1 MEAIFANSNTTQF
14 RKIKRSLNDGLSN
27 LRRAHNQVK
36 STTFHLT
43 FYLLDD
49 GSIVTHREWREW
61 RQLNNPFY
69 IVAGTLKGCL
79 GHWSRTIC
87 LQ

>member
-27 LRRAHNQVK
+27 LRRAQNQVK
-36 STTFHLT
+36 HTTFHLT
-43 FYLLDD
+43 FYLLED
-49 GSIVTHREWREW
+49 GSIVTHREW

-69 IVAGTLKGCL
+69 IVAGTQKGCQ